1 MNLTDNEIMKA
12 LECCD
17 IENKDCVE
25 CPLQNKWDCHLILRK
40 NLVDFINRKTAE
52 NKDLFY
58 KLTGVMHSVDKW
70 LEGDELK
77 QNEVQRACTMREKTL
92 RIAEQQITDNERL
105 LDRIDQQVTIIGNLE
120 LEVDAMRGAANPY
133 KMHYEKAQAEIEKYQ
148 HIEKTVK
155 DFWSG
160 LKQLSAFKNLQE
172 PTLTELL
179 EYIEQTNVEAIKEFA
194 ERVKEKQEEAYIL
207 HGGYES
213 EVIQVA
219 EIDNAVKELEDY
231 CDD

>member
-92 RIAEQQITDNERL
+92 RIVEQQITDNERL

-133 KMHYEKAQAEIEKYQ
+133 KMHYEKAQAEVEKWWANYTLPK
-148 HIEKTVK
+148 EGFFNMLCGALVYTKTLEEYNQ
-155 DFWSG
+155 FR
-160 LKQLSAFKNLQE
+160 
-172 PTLTELL
+172 LT
-179 EYIEQTNVEAIKEFA
+179 IKAEAIKEFA
-194 ERVKEKQEEAYIL
+194 ERLKKIIMIKGRQKDYFENLVKEMA
-207 HGGYES
+207 GDTN
-213 EVIQVA
+213 V
-219 EIDNAVKELEDY
+219 
-231 CDD
+231 